1 MLDVVWA
8 FDETGNKIAMLGPEP
23 EADAH
28 MEHETQAVLKDSCLE
43 NEV

>member
-28 MEHETQAVLKDSCLE
+28 MEHETQTGSAEGQLS
-43 NEV
+43 